1 MIIALYDTNIFISG
15 TFWRGLPRRALH
27 LAKQGKVKVVT
38 CESLLDELRDVLTRP
53 DKPFR
58 LSGKEAG
65 KVISDVRGYV
75 RLVVPTRK
83 VDVCRDPDDNLV
95 IECALAGGA
104 QYIVTGDPDLK
115 VLRCFEETKIV
126 DVRAFLSL
134 VEEHRSPK

>member
-1 MIIALYDTNIFISG
+1 LIIALYDTNIFISG

-27 LAKQGKVKVVT
+27 LAKRGKVEIVT

-53 DKPFR
+53 DKPFC
-58 LSGKEAG
+58 LSAKEAD
-65 KVISDVRGYV
+65 KVINNMRGYV
-75 RLVVPTRK
+75 RLVIPTRK

-115 VLRCFEETKIV
+115 MLRRFEEIEIV
-126 DVRAFLSL
+126 DVRTFVSL
-134 VEEHRSPK
+134 IEERSFP

>member
-1 MIIALYDTNIFISG
+1 MIIALYDTNVFISG

-27 LAKQGKVKVVT
+27 LAKQGKVEVVT

-53 DKPFR
+53 DKPFC
-58 LSGKEAG
+58 LSAKEAD
-65 KVISDVRGYV
+65 KVINNVRGYV
-75 RLVVPTRK
+75 RLVTPTRK

-115 VLRCFEETKIV
+115 VLRRFEEIEIV
-126 DVRAFLSL
+126 DVRTFVSL
-134 VEEHRSPK
+134 VEKRL

>member
-27 LAKQGKVKVVT
+27 LAKRGKAEVVT
-38 CESLLDELRDVLTRP
+38 CEPLLDELRDVLARS

-58 LSGKEAG
+58 LSETEAD
-65 KVISDVRGYV
+65 KLINDVRSYV
-75 RLVVPTRK
+75 RLVAPTRK

-95 IECALAGGA
+95 IECALAGGT

-115 VLRCFEETKIV
+115 VLRRFEETEIV
-126 DVRAFLSL
+126 DVRTFVSL
-134 VEEHRSPK
+134 VDERSLP

>member
-1 MIIALYDTNIFISG
+1 LIIALYDTNIFISG

-27 LAKQGKVKVVT
+27 LAKRGKVEVVT
-38 CESLLDELRDVLTRP
+38 CESLLGELRDVLTRP

-58 LSGKEAG
+58 LSTQEAD
-65 KVISDVRGYV
+65 KVINNVRSYV
-75 RLVVPTRK
+75 RLVMPTRK

-115 VLRCFEETKIV
+115 ELQGFEEIEIV
-126 DVRAFLSL
+126 DVRTFVSL
-134 VEEHRSPK
+134 VEE

>member
-27 LAKQGKVKVVT
+27 LAKQGKVEVVT

-53 DKPFR
+53 GKLFR
-58 LSGKEAG
+58 LSAGEAN
-65 KVISDVRGYV
+65 KVINDVRSYV
-75 RLVVPTRK
+75 RLVMPTRK
-83 VDVCRDPDDNLV
+83 VDVCRDPKDNLV

-115 VLRCFEETKIV
+115 VLRCFEEIEIV
-126 DVRAFLSL
+126 DARTFVSL
-134 VEEHRSPK
+134 IEERTFP

>member
-1 MIIALYDTNIFISG
+1 MIIALYNTNIFISG

-27 LAKQGKVKVVT
+27 LAMRGKVEVVT

-53 DKPFR
+53 DKPFC
-58 LSGKEAG
+58 LSAKEAD
-65 KVISDVRGYV
+65 KVINKVRGYV
-75 RLVVPTRK
+75 RMVMPTRK

-115 VLRCFEETKIV
+115 VLRRFEEIEIV
-126 DVRAFLSL
+126 DVQTFVSL
-134 VEEHRSPK
+134 VEERAFP

>member
-15 TFWRGLPRRALH
+15 TFWRGLPRRAIH
-27 LAKQGKVKVVT
+27 LAKRGKVEVVT

-58 LSGKEAG
+58 LSAKEAD
-65 KVISDVRGYV
+65 KVINNVRSYV
-75 RLVVPTRK
+75 RLVTPTRK
-83 VDVCRDPDDNLV
+83 VDVCRDPSDNLV

-115 VLRCFEETKIV
+115 VLRRFEEIEIV
-126 DVRAFLSL
+126 DVRTFVSL
-134 VEEHRSPK
+134 IEERSFS

>member
-15 TFWRGLPRRALH
+15 IFWRGLPRRAIH
-27 LAKQGKVKVVT
+27 LAKQGKKVEAVT

-58 LSGKEAG
+58 LSAKEAD
-65 KVISDVRGYV
+65 KVINNVRGYV
-75 RLVVPTRK
+75 RLVMPTRK

-115 VLRCFEETKIV
+115 VLRCFEEIEIV
-126 DVRAFLSL
+126 DVRTFVSL
-134 VEEHRSPK
+134 IEERSFP

>member
-1 MIIALYDTNIFISG
+1 LIVALYDTNIFISG

-27 LAKQGKVKVVT
+27 LGKQGKVEVVT

-53 DKPFR
+53 GKPFR
-58 LSGKEAG
+58 LSAREAN
-65 KVISDVRGYV
+65 KVINNVRGYV

-115 VLRCFEETKIV
+115 VLRCFEEVEII
-126 DVRAFLSL
+126 DVRTFVSL
-134 VEEHRSPK
+134 VEERSFP

>member
-1 MIIALYDTNIFISG
+1 LIIALYDTNIFISG

-27 LAKQGKVKVVT
+27 LAKLGKVEMVS

-53 DKPFR
+53 DKPFC
-58 LSGKEAG
+58 LSAQEAD
-65 KVISDVRGYV
+65 KVINNVRSYV

-115 VLRCFEETKIV
+115 VLRCFEEIEIV
-126 DVRAFLSL
+126 DVRTFVSL
-134 VEEHRSPK
+134 VEERSLP